1 MGGELSI
8 KNSKGKKHQILK
20 SPYKIRGSMEE
31 ESKQNSM
38 SATNIETKAK
48 RKKEKIQIVAKNKKI
63 SNQEKKALELI
74 HKNNK
79 NKEDY
84 EMIYNIIGKHFFM
97 QTLNDQARN
106 EIIITMSLC
115 KVKEGT
121 TLFTEGSIGNFW
133 YIIHDGKF
141 SLSIDNILKKE
152 LKRGDSF
159 GEYALMNNSPRSA
172 TVKAITDCEVWV
184 MKREVFRKILDYL
197 FTLNYDENMQFLD
210 SINLPL
216 DSTFKSILANN
227 LIQEMYKEGE
237 YICKEGEL
245 GTCMYIIKEGD
256 VDCCKNGKIIR
267 TLKKGDNFGQKAILE
282 ENKRTLDVIAKSDC
296 ILYSISVEFFKNQIG
311 VDYKESLYFSFIN
324 YSFQN
329 SKYFTD
335 IYPKMLEKVFSFF
348 EFIDFKGKEVV
359 FEKGTS
365 LSNKLIIVLEGGLM
379 NKITGTFEA
388 KRYEFLFEKEL
399 YENLPIVI
407 NQDLIAEPDC
417 FIAQIDYVKFQ
428 EVLGGNIQNIQ
439 NKSKQ
444 QYSFDQIAFFK
455 NLSEDKLEILQSK
468 LKIEKFDN
476 GRKII
481 SQGEIG
487 DKFYIIK
494 TGRVDFFVNSK
505 YVRSLNENEE
515 FGERSLIINEKRS
528 ATAIANG
535 NVVLYSL
542 TANAFKSILEP
553 NLIEYFQKKFY
564 LEDNTIELKDLDNIK
579 ELGSGNFGFV
589 NLVRSRKNKQLYA
602 IKAENLYQIK
612 KEKLESCVELEKNV
626 LLKVDHPFI
635 MKMVKYL
642 KNDYCIFFLMEYIKG
657 KELWEVIR
665 EIGLLNKEQTQFYG
679 GSMLLA
685 IDYLHSKKIIY
696 RDIKPENI
704 MVNDMG
710 YIKIIDFGTVK
721 EIKERTSTIIGTP
734 HYMAPEIVRGAG
746 YSFQV
751 DIWSIAICIYEF
763 FCGKLPFGEDYDDP
777 MDVYRAVS
785 KEDLEFPNFVHDE
798 KFCNLMIKMLKKSPT
813 NRLWKFKQIKE
824 DPYFEDFE
832 WNKLISLSLPPP
844 YKIKFKKEK
853 DNIVTLP
860 YLTYLKE
867 KDLRKPFGNKNK
879 MSKKSIDFE
888 KWIKQF

>member
-8 KNSKGKKHQILK
+8 KDSKAKKHQIIK
-20 SPYKIRGSMEE
+20 SPLRNRSSIEE
-31 ESKQNSM
+31 EQKQNSM
-38 SATNIETKAK
+38 SASNIETKAR
-48 RKKEKIQIVAKNKKI
+48 RKKEKIQIIAKNKKT

-84 EMIYNIIGKHFFM
+84 EMIYNIIDKHFFM

-121 TLFTEGSIGNFW
+121 TLFTQGSIGNYW

-141 SLSIDNILKKE
+141 SLYIDNILKKE

-197 FTLNYDENMQFLD
+197 FTLNYDENMKFLN

-245 GTCMYIIKEGD
+245 GNCMYIIKDGD

-311 VDYKESLYFSFIN
+311 IDYKESLYFSFIN

-329 SKYFTD
+329 SKFFTD
-335 IYPKMLEKVFSFF
+335 IYPKMLEKVFGYF
-348 EFIDFKGKEVV
+348 EFLDYKGKEVV

-444 QYSFDQIAFFK
+444 QHSFDQIALFK

-487 DKFYIIK
+487 D
-494 TGRVDFFVNSK
+494 
-505 YVRSLNENEE
+505 
-515 FGERSLIINEKRS
+515 
-528 ATAIANG
+528 
-535 NVVLYSL
+535 
-542 TANAFKSILEP
+542 
-553 NLIEYFQKKFY
+553 
-564 LEDNTIELKDLDNIK
+564 
-579 ELGSGNFGFV
+579 
-589 NLVRSRKNKQLYA
+589 
-602 IKAENLYQIK
+602 
-612 KEKLESCVELEKNV
+612 
-626 LLKVDHPFI
+626 
-635 MKMVKYL
+635 
-642 KNDYCIFFLMEYIKG
+642 
-657 KELWEVIR
+657 
-665 EIGLLNKEQTQFYG
+665 
-679 GSMLLA
+679 
-685 IDYLHSKKIIY
+685 
-696 RDIKPENI
+696 
-704 MVNDMG
+704 
-710 YIKIIDFGTVK
+710 
-721 EIKERTSTIIGTP
+721 
-734 HYMAPEIVRGAG
+734 
-746 YSFQV
+746 
-751 DIWSIAICIYEF
+751 
-763 FCGKLPFGEDYDDP
+763 
-777 MDVYRAVS
+777 
-785 KEDLEFPNFVHDE
+785 
-798 KFCNLMIKMLKKSPT
+798 
-813 NRLWKFKQIKE
+813 
-824 DPYFEDFE
+824 
-832 WNKLISLSLPPP
+832 
-844 YKIKFKKEK
+844 
-853 DNIVTLP
+853 
-860 YLTYLKE
+860 
-867 KDLRKPFGNKNK
+867 
-879 MSKKSIDFE
+879 
-888 KWIKQF
+888 